1 MNPWSSPEMVAGFS
15 QSPPNPALMRFAEA
29 EQERQGGSILRVL
42 DIGCGAGR
50 NALPLVRAGC
60 EVVGTD
66 TSWPMLEAASQ
77 RAQVEG
83 LSSKLHVAQA
93 SMDRLP
99 VLDRSFELLIAH
111 GIWNLARS
119 ATEFRSGL
127 REAARAAKPGAA
139 LFLFTFSRDT
149 LAPTAA
155 PVPGE
160 TFVFTQFSGQPQ
172 CFLTADQI
180 RHELGSAGFV
190 PDPAV
195 PLHCL
200 NARHGLLHSPA
211 PVIFEG
217 TFRYTPRL

>member
-1 MNPWSSPEMVAGFS
+1 MVAGFS
-15 QSPPNPALMRFAEA
+15 QSPPNPSLMRFAE
-29 EQERQGGSILRVL
+29 QERQPRSSLRVL

-66 TSWPMLEAASQ
+66 TSWAMLEAASQ
-77 RAQVEG
+77 RARAEG
-83 LSSKLHVAQA
+83 LTARLQLAQA
-93 SMDRLP
+93 PMDRLP
-99 VLDRSFELLIAH
+99 VLDGSFELLIAH

-119 ATEFRSGL
+119 SSEFRSGV

-149 LAPTAA
+149 LPSTAA
-155 PVPGE
+155 PVAGE
-160 TFVFTQFSGQPQ
+160 TFVFTQFSGEPQ
-172 CFLTADQI
+172 CFLTAEQI
-180 RHELGSAGFV
+180 TDELDSAGFV
-190 PDPAV
+190 PDPSV

-200 NARHGLLHSPA
+200 NPRQGAIRSSG

-217 TFRYTPRL
+217 TFRFTPRN

>member
-1 MNPWSSPEMVAGFS
+1 MVAGFS

-29 EQERQGGSILRVL
+29 ERERRGGSILRVL
-42 DIGCGAGR
+42 DLGCGAGR

-60 EVVGTD
+60 EVLGTD
-66 TSWPMLEAASQ
+66 TSWPMLEAASR
-77 RAQVEG
+77 RARVAG
-83 LSSKLHVAQA
+83 LSSNLHLAQA
-93 SMDRLP
+93 PMDRLP
-99 VLDRSFELLIAH
+99 VLDGSIELLIAH

-127 REAARAAKPGAA
+127 REAARAAKPGAT

-149 LAPTAA
+149 LPSTAT
-155 PVPGE
+155 PVAGE

-180 RHELGSAGFV
+180 GDELGSAGFV

-200 NARHGLLHSPA
+200 NPRQGLLRSSA

-217 TFRYTPRL
+217 TFRYTPQR